1 MKTKAIICI
10 FMLLHLLSYAQ
21 NKTYYIS
28 SNGSDINNGLSST
41 TAWQTLSKINNLDLE
56 PGDKILLEGGSTF
69 TGAIQLDQYDSG
81 TPSNPI
87 FISSYGAGRATIHSL
102 NETALYAL
110 NAEAVHISNLAFEG
124 NNSSSDGIYF
134 AINQT
139 SRDLDFI
146 YIDSIEVSGF
156 NGIGL
161 AFGALSTDKGF
172 NNVTVLNSSFHN
184 NGHAGLETFGN
195 FPIISHTAF
204 KIAFCKFYENYGTT
218 NTTVATGSGLT
229 ISGVDGGL
237 VEYCE
242 AYNNGTNNK
251 HVKGGPVGIWV
262 YDTKNVTIQYC
273 ESHHNKAGL
282 EKDGG
287 GFDIYGGS
295 QNCVIQYCYSHDNE
309 GAGFLMAEYGSP
321 NEYSDNTIRYNISQ
335 NDGRKNDYGGIT
347 IYAKNEMHQVK
358 NCKVYNNT
366 IYVNGVNIIKGT
378 PSAFNIASQN
388 FKNVQISN
396 NIFYVTQGI
405 DLINS
410 LTTQDVDGVR
420 FLNNNYYA
428 TGDYHFR
435 WNEKDYTSL
444 NDWKSEAIGQEI
456 DAGIPKGIMD
466 NPLLIEPGS
475 GGIVHPSDGGSFRS
489 LFGYTLHG
497 SSPLINNGI
506 NLANTGGNDFFGNS
520 IPQSLKYDIGAF
532 EFTASNVLPLS
543 ITNFGALIQS
553 NQTLLWWKA
562 YNEDNV
568 QKYEVLKSNN
578 GIQFSSIGTIHRG
591 NANNYM
597 FTDNEKPGNSFY
609 RIKYVYADG
618 RSGMSSTLKV
628 SAASRKDMVSIYNEG
643 QGLQLQIWSD
653 QNAIAYVHI
662 YNAGGALLASFGY
675 QLEKGNNNIMVSEA
689 AQLRPGIYFVSVTL
703 SGKTTNGLKFVK
715 AF

>member
-10 FMLLHLLSYAQ
+10 FMLLHHLSYAQ

-28 SNGSDINNGLSST
+28 SNGNDINNGLSSST
-41 TAWQTLSKINNLDLE
+41 PWQTLSKINGLDLE
-56 PGDKILLEGGSTF
+56 PGDKILLEGGSKF
-69 TGAIQLDQYDSG
+69 TGSIQLDQYDQG
-81 TPSNPI
+81 TSTNPI
-87 FISSYGAGRATIHSL
+87 LISSYGTGNATVYTP
-102 NETALYAL
+102 NETGLYVS
-110 NAEAVHISNLAFEG
+110 NAAGIRISNLTFQG
-124 NNSSSDGIYF
+124 NNSNSNGIYF
-134 AINQT
+134 AITQT

-161 AFGALSTDKGF
+161 AFGAFSTDKGF

-204 KIAFCKFYENYGTT
+204 KIAFCKFYENNGTT

-287 GFDIYGGS
+287 GFDIDGGS
-295 QNCVIQYCYSHDNE
+295 QNCIIQYCYSHDNE

-347 IYAKNEMHQVK
+347 IYAKNELHQIK
-358 NCKVYNNT
+358 NCKIYNNT
-366 IYVNGVNIIKGT
+366 IYVSGVNIINGT
-378 PSAFNIASQN
+378 PSAFNMSSQN
-388 FKNVQISN
+388 FKNMQVSN

-410 LTTQDVDGVR
+410 PTRQDVDAVW

-428 TGDYHFR
+428 TADYHFR
-435 WNEKDYTSL
+435 WNEKDYSSL
-444 NDWKSEAIGQEI
+444 NDWKSDAIGQET
-456 DAGIPKGIMD
+456 DAGISRGIMD

-497 SSPLINNGI
+497 SSPLINNGS
-506 NLANTGGNDFFGNS
+506 NVANTGSNDFFGNS

-543 ITNFGALIQS
+543 ITNFSALVQS
-553 NQTLLWWKA
+553 NQTLLRWKA
-562 YNEDNV
+562 YHEDDV
-568 QKYEVLKSNN
+568 LKYEVLKSNN
-578 GIQFSSIGTIHRG
+578 GIQFNTIGTIAPG
-591 NANNYM
+591 SANNYT
-597 FTDNEKPGNSFY
+597 FTDNEKPANSFY
-609 RIKYVYADG
+609 RIKYVNTDG
-618 RSGMSSTLKV
+618 SSGMSSTLKV
-628 SAASRKDMVSIYNEG
+628 SAGARKDIVSTYNEG
-643 QGLQLQIWSD
+643 QGLQLQIWRD

-662 YNAGGALLASFGY
+662 YNAGGALLASSNY
-675 QLEKGNNNIMVSEA
+675 QLDKGNNNIMVSEP
-689 AQLRPGIYFVSVTL
+689 AQLRPGAYFVSITL
-703 SGKTTNGLKFVK
+703 SDKTTTGLKFVK
-715 AF
+715 SF